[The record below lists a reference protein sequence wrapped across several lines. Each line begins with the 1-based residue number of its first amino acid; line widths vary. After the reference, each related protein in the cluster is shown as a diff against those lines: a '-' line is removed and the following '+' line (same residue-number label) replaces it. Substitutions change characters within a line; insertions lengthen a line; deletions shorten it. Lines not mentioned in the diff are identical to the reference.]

1 MAEDRLSIL
10 RERTRYVPHDV
21 EPRVFERWEQAG
33 IFHPEPEGDASQNYS
48 IAIPPPNVTGALHMG
63 HALNG
68 SIQDVLIRKQRM
80 QGIGTKWIFGTDHA
94 GIATQVQVEKQLA
107 SEGKS
112 KHDLGR
118 EAFVE
123 RVWQWRHEYGSTIVE
138 QFKRLGCS
146 CDYDDERFTMD
157 DAYARA
163 VATVFVRLHEKG
175 LIYRDNYMVNWDPGT
190 RSAISDLEVEQRRV
204 DDKIYSVEYPLE
216 SVITAVRSLRRT

>member
-1 MAEDRLSIL
+1 MDAERKARL
-10 RERTRYVPHDV
+10 EATTRYDASEV
-21 EPRVFERWEQAG
+21 EGRILERWLEG
-33 IFHPEPEGDASQNYS
+33 GYFHPPAEGRPADNYS

-68 SIQDVLIRKQRM
+68 SIQDVLIRRARM
-80 QGIGTKWIFGTDHA
+80 QGKRTKWIFGTDHA

-107 SEGKS
+107 SEGKT

-118 EAFVE
+118 DAFIQ
-123 RVWQWRHEYGSTIVE
+123 RVWQWREQYGSTIVS

-146 CDYDDERFTMD
+146 CDYEDERFTMD

-175 LIYRDNYMVNWDPGT
+175 LIYRDNYMVNWDPGM

-204 DDKIYSVEYPLE
+204 EDRLYSMDYPLE
-216 SVITAVRSLRRT
+216 SGPGPIHGP